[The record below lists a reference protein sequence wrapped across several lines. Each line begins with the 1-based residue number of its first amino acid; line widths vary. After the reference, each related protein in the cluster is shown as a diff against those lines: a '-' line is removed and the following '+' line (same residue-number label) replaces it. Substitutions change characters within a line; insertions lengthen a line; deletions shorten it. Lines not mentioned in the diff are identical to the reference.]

1 MRLYYSR
8 QRKRLLDSLQNSRL
22 SRICSVNENESGLH
36 FLIRLNTAM
45 PEQEIAR
52 RLKKAGIHLQSLSEY
67 FLVPD
72 KSKEYYYIISYS
84 DVDVDDVQE
93 AFDEIYR
100 CVEEDSGLAA
110 IGD

>member
-1 MRLYYSR
+1 M
-8 QRKRLLDSLQNSRL
+8 
-22 SRICSVNENESGLH
+22 
-36 FLIRLNTAM
+36 
-45 PEQEIAR
+45 
-52 RLKKAGIHLQSLSEY
+52 
-67 FLVPD
+67 PD